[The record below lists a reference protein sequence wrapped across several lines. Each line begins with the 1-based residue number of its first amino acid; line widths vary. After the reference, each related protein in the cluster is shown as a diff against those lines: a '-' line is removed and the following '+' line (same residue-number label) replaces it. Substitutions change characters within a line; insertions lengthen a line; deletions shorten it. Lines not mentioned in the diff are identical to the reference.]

1 MLETVDVGTQ
11 NLDLYELTS
20 EKAQMA
26 KLKRVRRTSLLGTW
40 VNKSHKKRKGSA
52 PNQVATALS
61 RARRK
66 TRTALLTATPARS
79 QTNPRRRERPRS
91 RTPTATTPRGRVPP
105 SRPGGAR
112 RGRGRATQALARRI
126 PAAPTAGK
134 AVPPL
139 PFPPS
144 DAILRVP
151 ANHDH
156 GSVRAS
162 QCLLGDAADECVL
175 QPAHAFGAQEDG
187 ISPNLLGH
195 GEDRLL
201 GPAEDH
207 QLLRLHALLLRQ
219 RSHFARRLPA
229 LLREHLHE
237 LPVVDARMQQEV
249 LVDDVKDEEFS
260 PDTTGQ
266 PHSVLAGPQGDLRPI
281 RGYERRPS
289 FPGSGLCA
297 LENPGLR
304 GRVRFGGD
312 EDRSL
317 VSPSTRSSTFPTI
330 TRPARPRTFD

>member
-40 VNKSHKKRKGSA
+40 VNKSHKRGRAARPTRSPLLSA
-52 PNQVATALS
+52 VRGGRPGPLCS
-61 RARRK
+61 PPRRPGARR
-66 TRTALLTATPARS
+66 T
-79 QTNPRRRERPRS
+79 PRRRERPRS

-201 GPAEDH
+201 GPA
-207 QLLRLHALLLRQ
+207 
-219 RSHFARRLPA
+219 
-229 LLREHLHE
+229 
-237 LPVVDARMQQEV
+237 
-249 LVDDVKDEEFS
+249 
-260 PDTTGQ
+260 
-266 PHSVLAGPQGDLRPI
+266 
-281 RGYERRPS
+281 
-289 FPGSGLCA
+289 
-297 LENPGLR
+297 
-304 GRVRFGGD
+304 
-312 EDRSL
+312 
-317 VSPSTRSSTFPTI
+317 
-330 TRPARPRTFD
+330 